1 MTNFQFSMKK
11 YKSKIHNSLF
21 IILFLV
27 AFLERVVFDLGPNIE
42 LVTAAMILSSFYL
55 GQRQTL
61 WLVLLIMVSTDLVL
75 GNTSIFIFTWSG
87 FLIPAIFASDAL
99 KQFKKLI
106 TNHLPAQAGQSRIT
120 KKIFN
125 TFSLITIGVSSN
137 IFFYLWT
144 NFGVWLLD
152 SWGMYSN
159 DLSGLLMSYING
171 LPFLK
176 MQMISTLIFVPTGF
190 FLTEAALSL
199 SKNFKL
205 LSRLEK
211 KLI

>member
-61 WLVLLIMVSTDLVL
+61 WLVLLIMLFTDLVL
-75 GNTSIFIFTWSG
+75 GNTLIFIFTWSG
-87 FLIPAIFASDAL
+87 FLIPAIFASDV
-99 KQFKKLI
+99 
-106 TNHLPAQAGQSRIT
+106 S
-120 KKIFN
+120 KKILKLKLELKLM
-125 TFSLITIGVSSN
+125 SLSGFGLGAN
-137 IFFYLWT
+137 LFFFLWT

-152 SWGMYSN
+152 TWGMYSN
-159 DLSGLLMSYING
+159 DLSGLLMSYVNG

-176 MQMISTLIFVPTGF
+176 IQLTSTLFFVPLGF
-190 FLTEAALSL
+190 LLTETVLSL
-199 SKNFKL
+199 SKKFKL
-205 LSRLEK
+205 LTEFEK
-211 KLI
+211 KLV

>member
-1 MTNFQFSMKK
+1 MKK
-11 YKSKIHNSLF
+11 DKSIIHYSLL

-61 WLVLLIMVSTDLVL
+61 WLVLLIMLFTDLVL
-75 GNTSIFIFTWSG
+75 GNTLIFIFTWSG
-87 FLIPAIFASDAL
+87 FLIPAIFASDV
-99 KQFKKLI
+99 
-106 TNHLPAQAGQSRIT
+106 S
-120 KKIFN
+120 KKILKLKLELKLM
-125 TFSLITIGVSSN
+125 SLSGFGLGAN
-137 IFFYLWT
+137 LFFFLWT

-152 SWGMYSN
+152 TWGMYSN
-159 DLSGLLMSYING
+159 DLSGLLMSYVNG

-176 MQMISTLIFVPTGF
+176 IQLTSTLFFVPLGF
-190 FLTEAALSL
+190 LLTETVLSL
-199 SKNFKL
+199 SKKFKL